1 MEYPV
6 PLIRTKLHRPRVTG
20 NLINALNPQRVVLGG
35 PLSEAHECL
44 LPVVEK
50 VVKQRALTWL
60 QENAEIVIASNG
72 ADACVICGIATVYHK
87 ILSRPKGWL

>member
-1 MEYPV
+1 MEYTV